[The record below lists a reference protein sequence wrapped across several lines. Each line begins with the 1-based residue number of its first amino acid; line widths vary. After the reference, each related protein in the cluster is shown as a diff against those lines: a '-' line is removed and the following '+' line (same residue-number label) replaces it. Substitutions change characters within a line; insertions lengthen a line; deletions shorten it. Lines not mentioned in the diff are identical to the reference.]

1 MNNTKKALFG
11 ASLLL
16 ATITL
21 MSTPSVARAE
31 ALTRSLH
38 IGMSGADVKT
48 VQQFLAQDTSLY
60 PQGKVTGY
68 FGFLTK
74 SAVSNFQTRNGLGA
88 DGYIGQNTRPVM
100 NAQIAQGMNVTTNS
114 APTISNHNV
123 TPTMNGATV
132 NWNTDEQS
140 KGVVYYSTTPLSTY
154 EYENSVTVSG
164 MTAMTDSN
172 FRTTQN
178 VWIQNLQANTTYY
191 YMIYTTDQSGNVNVT
206 VPGTFRTSN

>member
-48 VQQFLAQDTSLY
+48 VQQFLSQDTTLY

-88 DGYIGQNTRPVM
+88 DGYIGNSTRPVM
-100 NAQIAQGMNVTTNS
+100 NAQIASGMNVS
-114 APTISNHNV
+114 DGAPTISNNIV
-123 TPTMNGATV
+123 NTTINGATV

-140 KGVVYYSTTPLSTY
+140 KGVVYYSTSPLSTY

-191 YMIYTTDQSGNVNVT
+191 YMIYTTDQSGNVSVT
-206 VPGTFRTSN
+206 VPATFRTTN